1 MDDVE
6 NDYNEAIAKA
16 QEALEEL
23 KENAGTDLKTQIR
36 ELKERNDEIE
46 ASKEAMSED
55 FKQLCRDFVAIESEY
70 SEFMDLKT
78 NLEEAKEALGI
89 ENASL
94 REVRDAIQAKCEELQ
109 TENSNLKGLV
119 EAAGDINDECDL
131 SKLPVT

>member
-46 ASKEAMSED
+46 ASKEAMSM
-55 FKQLCRDFVAIESEY
+55 F
-70 SEFMDLKT
+70 
-78 NLEEAKEALGI
+78 
-89 ENASL
+89 
-94 REVRDAIQAKCEELQ
+94 
-109 TENSNLKGLV
+109 
-119 EAAGDINDECDL
+119 
-131 SKLPVT
+131 